1 VNPDDPAAAMPAEEP
16 VYELTGWRRMAL
28 WPLGLLVRLWA
39 RSLRIE
45 IAEEDLR
52 AISKNDRPLAIV
64 LWHNRLFLAPEIVRR
79 YRRRAVYALVSASR
93 DGAWLAAFFT
103 HLGLRSVRG
112 SSTHQGREAARAL
125 IERLRAGCDV
135 GITPDGP
142 KGPQYDFKA
151 GAFIVTRR
159 AATPVI
165 LIGARFFSAW
175 RLRKSWDGFYLP
187 RPFSRVHMSCTCVS
201 AEEVRSRDMTVE
213 RLRDRLVA
221 INPD

>member
-1 VNPDDPAAAMPAEEP
+1 MNAEDNDHATLADEP
-16 VYELTGWRRMAL
+16 VYELAGWRRLVL

-45 IAEEDLR
+45 IDDDDLR
-52 AISKNDRPLAIV
+52 RITKNDEPLAIV

-79 YRRRAVYALVSASR
+79 YRRRQVYALVSASR
-93 DGAWLAAFFT
+93 DGAWLAAFFSYI
-103 HLGLRSVRG
+103 GLKSVRG

-125 IERLRAGCDV
+125 IEKLRAGHDL

-142 KGPQYDFKA
+142 RGPKYDFKA

-159 AATPVI
+159 AAAPVL
-165 LIGARFFSAW
+165 LIGGTFSSAW
-175 RLRKSWDGFYLP
+175 RLKSWDGFYLP
-187 RPFSRVHMSCTCVS
+187 RPFSRVQMSCTCVT
-201 AEEVRSRDMTVE
+201 AQEIRSRDMTVPL
-213 RLRDRLVA
+213 LRDRLMA

>member
-1 VNPDDPAAAMPAEEP
+1 LNSEDTSATPAEEP
-16 VYELTGWRRMAL
+16 VYELTGWRRLAL

-39 RSLRIE
+39 RSLRVE
-45 IAEEDLR
+45 IDEEDLR
-52 AISKNDRPLAIV
+52 AISKNDEPLTIV

-79 YRRRAVYALVSASR
+79 YRRRSVYALVSASR
-93 DGAWLAAFFT
+93 DGAWLAAFFS
-103 HLGLRSVRG
+103 HLGLHSVRG

-125 IERLRAGCDV
+125 IGRLRAGCDV

-165 LIGARFFSAW
+165 LVGARYFSAW
-175 RLRKSWDGFYLP
+175 RLRKSWDGFYVP
-187 RPFSRVHMSCTCVS
+187 RPFSRVRMFSTCIP
-201 AEEVRSRDMTVE
+201 AGEIRSRDMTVA
-213 RLRDRLVA
+213 RLRDRLMA